1 MEMDRW
7 WDSDAADTTA
17 DISEDYWTDPQVSLP
32 AGVCRSGSP
41 DVTSEGITST
51 FAPQQAHSSAQHI
64 LT

>member
-32 AGVCRSGSP
+32 VGVCSSGIP
-41 DVTSEGITST
+41 VVTHEG
-51 FAPQQAHSSAQHI
+51 FASNFKPQ
-64 LT
+64 